1 MVRPLHPRRGTE
13 LRTVAT
19 PPRPV
24 IDPAALVELRELV
37 TSLAAREGARHD
49 DSQALVRT
57 LATQTRKL
65 DELTA
70 LQSDALRRFVEVD
83 QRSHATPR
91 ERLTRMLRSAGEI
104 ARNGLARLRA
114 GPKVER
120 AGTAP
125 EPAEK
130 PLAWILADAK
140 PGGTERVVM
149 VLLLGLTVEQQQV
162 IVARLL
168 VDEQLPLGV
177 APVFV
182 TSETEFEPFRAHR
195 AYFERLSLAPA
206 NRTAEWRD
214 HELYAARRFTLLCD
228 KWKPLRVVAFGAAAA
243 QQLGAWRVSPHVAP
257 AIRELLGEPEAS

>member
-19 PPRPV
+19 PPRPA

-70 LQSDALRRFVEVD
+70 LQSDTLRRVVEVD
-83 QRSHATPR
+83 RRAQATPR
-91 ERLTRMLRSAGEI
+91 ERLTEMLRSAREA

-114 GPKVER
+114 GPKR
-120 AGTAP
+120 DRSGPSP
-125 EPAEK
+125 EPAAK

-140 PGGTERVVM
+140 PGVERVVM
-149 VLLLGLTVEQQQV
+149 VLLLGLTIEQQQV

-177 APVFV
+177 APLFV
-182 TSETEFEPFRAHR
+182 TSETEFEHFRAHR
-195 AYFERLSLAPA
+195 AYFERLSLTPLHRA
-206 NRTAEWRD
+206 AEWRD

-243 QQLGAWRVSPHVAP
+243 QQLEAWRASPHVAP
-257 AIRELLGEPEAS
+257 AIRELLGEPETS